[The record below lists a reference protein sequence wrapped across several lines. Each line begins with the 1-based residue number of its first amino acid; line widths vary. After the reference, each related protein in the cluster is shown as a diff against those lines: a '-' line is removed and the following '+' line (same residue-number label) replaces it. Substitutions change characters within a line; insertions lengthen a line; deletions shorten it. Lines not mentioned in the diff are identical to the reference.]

1 MFNTLRLFILL
12 SFLAVP
18 MSLWS
23 QYEQMPAEQGSAQAP
38 DALMTAEG
46 TLSKVDPASKTIWIA
61 AADGSEQQFQYTDQT
76 EVHGADGTVEGL
88 ANQSG
93 KSLRISF
100 QSSGGAN
107 LAVKIELL

>member
-1 MFNTLRLFILL
+1 MFNTLRILTLL

-38 DALMTAEG
+38 DAQMTAEG
-46 TLSKVDPASKTIWIA
+46 TLSRVDPASKTIWIA
-61 AADGSEQQFQYTDQT
+61 GADGSEQQFLYTDQT

-93 KSLRISF
+93 KSLRITF
-100 QSSGGAN
+100 QSSGDAN
-107 LAVKIELL
+107 TALKIEVL